1 MRSGNGSKGHKL
13 SWNQITAAA
22 ETTPALVPV
31 EGGELLD
38 EWAGLLETAPAF
50 PAEGED
56 ERRERL
62 EELATATLSLTICG
76 DVEGTIT
83 VDLPCD
89 VIEEHPNIFGPGDGE
104 PAPLSWVIA
113 RVESIEPIPLGST
126 QLTSFSIAIPGHVGP
141 GFYPLDEL
149 RRRAHSDEVAW
160 WEVDDF
166 HLSPDVQGGESTF
179 YLDDDAIEGA
189 WVATTGASIAFD
201 VPMSSVVSEVRVTGT
216 IAWNDP
222 ANRPGPLVQTSHPR

>member
-1 MRSGNGSKGHKL
+1 MGQKGHMM

-22 ETTPALVPV
+22 AVAPALVPV

-38 EWAGLLETAPAF
+38 EWADLLETAPSF
-50 PAEGED
+50 PAESES

-62 EELATATLSLTICG
+62 EEMVTATLNLSICG
-76 DVEGTIT
+76 DVEATIS
-83 VDLPCD
+83 VQLPCD
-89 VIEEHPNIFGPGDGE
+89 VIEERPNIFGPVAGE

-113 RVESIEPIPLGST
+113 RLESIDPIPIGST
-126 QLTSFSIAIPGHVGP
+126 ALTSFSIAIPSHVGP

-149 RRRAHSDEVAW
+149 RRRAHSDEVEW

-166 HLSPDVQGGESTF
+166 HLSPTVQGGESTF
-179 YLDDDAIEGA
+179 YLDDEAIEGA

-201 VPMSSVVSEVRVTGT
+201 VPMTSVLSDIRVTGT
-216 IAWNDP
+216 ISWSDP
-222 ANRPGPLVQTSHPR
+222 SDRPGPLVQTTDPR

>member
-1 MRSGNGSKGHKL
+1 M

-22 ETTPALVPV
+22 TVTPAPIAV
-31 EGGELLD
+31 EGGELVD
-38 EWAGLLETAPAF
+38 EWAGLLEDAPSF
-50 PAEGED
+50 PAENDE

-62 EELATATLSLTICG
+62 EELATATLSLTVCG
-76 DVEGTIT
+76 DVEATIT

-89 VIEEHPNIFGPGDGE
+89 VVEERPNIFGAAAGE

-126 QLTSFSIAIPGHVGP
+126 QLTSFSVAIPSHVGP

-149 RRRAHSDEVAW
+149 RQRAHSDEVAW

-166 HLSPDVQGGESTF
+166 HLSPDVQGGESTY

-189 WVATTGASIAFD
+189 WVATTGASVAFD
-201 VPMSSVVSEVRVTGT
+201 LPMASVVSEVRVTGT
-216 IAWNDP
+216 ISWNDP
-222 ANRPGPLVQTSHPR
+222 AHRPAILAPGADRG

>member
-1 MRSGNGSKGHKL
+1 MGHKGHKL

-22 ETTPALVPV
+22 EVTPALVPI
-31 EGGELLD
+31 EGGEILD
-38 EWAGLLETAPAF
+38 EWADLLETAPEF
-50 PAEGED
+50 PAEGEA

-62 EELATATLSLTICG
+62 DEMFKATLSLTICG
-76 DVEGTIT
+76 DVEGTIS
-83 VDLPCD
+83 VELPCD
-89 VIEEHPNIFGPGDGE
+89 VTEEHPNIFGPAEGE
-104 PAPLSWVIA
+104 PEPLSWVIA

-149 RRRAHSDEVAW
+149 RRRAHSDEVEW

-166 HLSPDVQGGESTF
+166 HLSPSAQGDESTF

-189 WVATTGASIAFD
+189 WVATTGTSIAFD
-201 VPMSSVVSEVRVTGT
+201 VPMASVVNEVRVTGT
-216 IAWNDP
+216 ISWNDP
-222 ANRPGPLVQTSHPR
+222 GQRP